1 MSKKAY
7 VFPGQGSQFTGMGKA
22 LYENNPIARSVME
35 KSDEI
40 LGFRLTDIM
49 FEGTAEQLKQTKVTQ
64 SAVFI
69 HSLAAELSFDAPA
82 PDMVAGHSLGELS
95 ALVACHAISLEDG
108 IRLVAARAE
117 AMQKCCESHPG
128 GMAAIIGLESEL
140 IEQVCK
146 EISDEAHTPLVAA
159 NYNCPGQIVISG
171 GQEAILKAC
180 EALKERGAKRALPL
194 PVSGAFHSPLME
206 DAREELAKAIEQCTF
221 HKPQCPIYQNVSAK
235 AETEP
240 ERIKENLLC
249 QLTSPVRWTESVQN
263 MIKDGALEFTEFG
276 PGKVLQG
283 LVSRI
288 GGADLSTNGIQ

>member
-7 VFPGQGSQFTGMGKA
+7 VFPGQGSQFTGMGKV
-22 LYENNPIARSVME
+22 LYENNPTARSIME

-40 LGFRLTDIM
+40 LGFSLTDIM
-49 FEGTAEQLKQTKVTQ
+49 FNGTAEQLKQTKVTQ

-69 HSLAAELSFDAPA
+69 HSLAAALSFDGPA

-95 ALVACHAISLEDG
+95 ALVACHALSLEDG

-117 AMQKCCESHPG
+117 AMQKCCEAHPG
-128 GMAAIIGLESEL
+128 SMAAIIGLESSV

-146 EISDEAHTPLVAA
+146 EISEESLAPLVAA

-171 GQEAILKAC
+171 GRDAILKAC
-180 EALKERGAKRALPL
+180 EVLKERGAKRALPL
-194 PVSGAFHSPLME
+194 PVSGAFHSPLMA

-221 HKPQCPIYQNVSAK
+221 NKPECPVYQNVSAK

-263 MIKDGALEFTEFG
+263 MIQDGALEFTEFG

-288 GGADLSTNGIQ
+288 GGAELTINGIQ

>member
-7 VFPGQGSQFTGMGKA
+7 LFPGQGSQFTGMGHS
-22 LYENNPIARSVME
+22 LYESSPIARSIME

-40 LGFRLTDIM
+40 LGFKLTDIM

-69 HSLAAELSFDAPA
+69 HSVAAALSFDGAS

-95 ALVACHAISLEDG
+95 ALTVCRAISLEDG

-117 AMQKCCESHPG
+117 AMQKCCEAHPG
-128 GMAAIIGLESEL
+128 SMAAIIGLESEV
-140 IEQVCK
+140 IEQVCLQLS
-146 EISDEAHTPLVAA
+146 EETGAALVAA
-159 NYNCPGQIVISG
+159 NYNCPGQTVISG
-171 GQEAILKAC
+171 EQEVILKAC
-180 EALKERGAKRALPL
+180 DILKEKGAKRALPL

-206 DAREELAKAIEQCTF
+206 DAREELARAIEKCTF
-221 HKPQCPIYQNVSAK
+221 NKPECPVYQNVSAK
-235 AETEP
+235 AEVDP
-240 ERIKENLLC
+240 ERIKENLLR
-249 QLTSPVRWTESVQN
+249 QLTAPVRWTESVQN
-263 MIKDGALEFTEFG
+263 MIADGAVEFTEFG

-288 GGADLSTNGIQ
+288 GGTDLSINGIQ